1 MFVISYDPW
10 AKHGFQRTYA
20 DCQEYL
26 AEYGKEHLVSYI
38 NKYLDEHRP
47 ELPKFELTDE
57 FKKYCE
63 QYIKKNAE
71 RKYVINSDGS
81 YDYIRLNNLIIDAV
95 ADFYHI

>member
-10 AKHGFQRTYA
+10 TKHGFQRTYT

-47 ELPKFELTDE
+47 KLPKFELTDE

-63 QYIKKNAE
+63 QYIKENAE

>member
-10 AKHGFQRTYA
+10 AKHGFQRTYT

-26 AEYGKEHLVSYI
+26 AEYGKEHLVSYV
-38 NKYLDEHRP
+38 NNYLDEHRP

-57 FKKYCE
+57 FKKYCK
-63 QYIKKNAE
+63 QYIKDYAE

-81 YDYIRLNNLIIDAV
+81 YNYIRLNNLIIDAV

>member
-1 MFVISYDPW
+1 MITVMTGAFGDKPVEYKDLQDYLSQY
-10 AKHGFQRTYA
+10 GEA
-20 DCQEYL
+20 D
-26 AEYGKEHLVSYI
+26 LVPYVNSYI
-38 NKYLDEHRP
+38 SEHRP

-63 QYIKKNAE
+63 QYIKENAE

>member
-1 MFVISYDPW
+1 MFVISHDPW
-10 AKHGFQRTYA
+10 AKHGFQRAYV

-38 NKYLDEHRP
+38 NSYLDEHCP
-47 ELPKFELTDE
+47 ELSKFELTDK

-63 QYIKKNAE
+63 QYIKENAE

>member
-1 MFVISYDPW
+1 MFTVSHDYW
-10 AKHGFQRTYA
+10 ANHGFQRTYT

-26 AEYGKEHLVSYI
+26 TEYGKEHLVSYI

-63 QYIKKNAE
+63 QYIKENAE
-71 RKYVINSDGS
+71 RKYVINSDRS
-81 YDYIRLNNLIIDAV
+81 YDYIRLNNLIIDAA